1 MEEALKVAAVA
12 VAAAL
17 CAVVVRKQAPEIGIT
32 LILAAGAVILGLA
45 LGSAGQVLSLMDT
58 LAETA
63 GLSPAV
69 LAPVLKTA
77 GIAIVTR
84 VSAEVCRDAGEGGAA
99 SFVEVAGAMLALV
112 VALPLLEAV
121 LRTVTGL
128 L

>member
-17 CAVVVRKQAPEIGIT
+17 CAVVVRKQAPEIGIA